1 MLDIDKN
8 IRQAAEK
15 YGWKKY
21 YSLMRPVSI
30 GTHPKSGMMDF
41 INYDQRMEVSGHMV
55 WAELYYDRELSQK
68 ELDDFEMIQA

>member
-1 MLDIDKN
+1 
-8 IRQAAEK
+8 
-15 YGWKKY
+15 
-21 YSLMRPVSI
+21 MRPVSI